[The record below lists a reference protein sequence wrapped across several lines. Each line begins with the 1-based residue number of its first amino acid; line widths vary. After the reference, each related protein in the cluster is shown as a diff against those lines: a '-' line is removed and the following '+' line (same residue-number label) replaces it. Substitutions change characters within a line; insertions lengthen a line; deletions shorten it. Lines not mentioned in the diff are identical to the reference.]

1 MAVRVHLKTLR
12 RRSDESRRVEFS
24 RALIAVSIVLGALC
38 ACAGG
43 AWKGVLRED
52 TPAAYHRFLREHP
65 SSDHAPEARERLA
78 FARVRNNPSL
88 EAYDRFRADF
98 PESPRIAELAP
109 AVAGPS
115 FRVARAAGTARAYRE
130 FSDRFPNVEQRV
142 RAEGNAEFL
151 ENRGYDGDPSALAD
165 FAARHPESDFAA
177 EAKRSAQSM
186 GVRQA
191 TTVRRVALALDIAE
205 GTPGADRLQRRF
217 TEHARR
223 RYQAAGIELF
233 WAPGAADEAT
243 PAPPATLTIRHS
255 ERQVTT
261 ELGSERLSGPGILA
275 ETHVELRIAG
285 HREPVWSDAF
295 SYRGSLTEKR
305 KGTSILFSP
314 NAGDYWAQFFVPLA
328 TWKNQVAVRAPHELP
343 KKPVAVETTG
353 TRAIVLYGDG
363 HFHLFALDDPAQL
376 VSLAEYRRPRDLA
389 SFDGVRLIGRLVLLF
404 GEDGL
409 EIVEL
414 SSQGAKRIR
423 AFERGTV
430 GSITAAERV
439 SGGTVVASNR
449 GLLFLADDSNM
460 PEKLVERAIL
470 GLARIDEDRLLF
482 TDGKSFF
489 VSTLG
494 LLRAGRLE
502 SELRLG
508 RGFGPTRVRALGKT
522 ALVLGER
529 GMVRLDVTNPGR
541 PRAVSQI
548 MVDEVGL
555 IDDATMIGGRVF
567 LLGPRGVQVADPS
580 GERIV
585 DSVDVATRLRLAAA
599 GRHLV
604 MIGGQ
609 TLQVMDSTPFVVEAA
624 AAPAAR

>member
-1 MAVRVHLKTLR
+1 MGY
-12 RRSDESRRVEFS
+12 S
-24 RALIAVSIVLGALC
+24 RAFIAVSVLLGLLS

-43 AWKGVLRED
+43 AWKATLRED
-52 TPAAYHRFLREHP
+52 TPSAYHRFLREHP
-65 SSDHAPEARERLA
+65 SSPNAEEARERLA

-88 EAYDRFRADF
+88 EAYDRFRADY
-98 PESPRIAELAP
+98 PASALTAQLSPV
-109 AVAGPS
+109 VAGPS
-115 FRVARAAGTARAYRE
+115 FRAARAAGTARAYRE
-130 FSDRFPNVEQRV
+130 FIDRFPAVEQRQ

-151 ENRGYDGDPSALAD
+151 ENRGYGGDPSALAD
-165 FAARHPESDFAA
+165 FAERHPESDFAA
-177 EAKRSAQSM
+177 EAKRSAQAM

-191 TTVRRVALALDIAE
+191 TTVRSVALALEIDA
-205 GTPGADRLQRRF
+205 GTPGADRLQRVF

-223 RYQAAGIELF
+223 RYQAAGIRLVH
-233 WAPGAADEAT
+233 ASDGAAA
-243 PAPPATLTIRHS
+243 APPATLTIRHS

-261 ELGSERLSGPGILA
+261 ELGSDRLSGPGILA
-275 ETHVELRIAG
+275 ETQVELRITG

-305 KGTSILFSP
+305 EGSSILFSP
-314 NAGDYWAQFFVPLA
+314 NAGEYWASFFVPLA

-376 VSLAEYRRPRDLA
+376 DSLAEYRRPRDLA
-389 SFDGVRLIGRLVLLF
+389 SFDGVRLVGRLVLIF

-414 SSQGAKRIR
+414 SSEGAKRIR
-423 AFERGTV
+423 AFERGNV

-439 SGGTVVASNR
+439 SGGTIAASNR
-449 GLLFLADDSNM
+449 GLLFLADDSDM

-482 TDGKSFF
+482 TDGKSFY

-494 LLRAGRLE
+494 LLRAGRIE

-529 GMVRLDVTNPGR
+529 GMVRLDVTNPAR

-567 LLGPRGVQVADPS
+567 LLGPRGIQVADPS
-580 GERIV
+580 GERVV
-585 DSVDVATRLRLAAA
+585 DSADVATRSRLGAA

-609 TLQVMDSTPFVVEAA
+609 TLQVLDSTPFVVEAA
-624 AAPAAR
+624 AAPAPR